1 MSLAVTYPQLQLF
14 INGEWRGGSG
24 RETLPVRNP
33 STGSEIGRLPVA
45 TEVDV
50 AEAISST
57 QAAFASWRA
66 RPAIERAA
74 LLHKAAGLL
83 RAQAAEVGAI
93 IATELGN
100 PLPSATFEAH
110 VASDVLDWSAGE
122 ARRVYGRVIPSRF
135 PGTRQL
141 ALKVPV
147 GPVFAASPWN
157 MPLIF
162 PARKIAEALAAG
174 CTVIIKPAE
183 ETPGAAVALVR
194 ILEQAGLPPGVVN
207 LLFGVPDMVSRTLI
221 GSGVIR
227 KVSFTGSVPVGKHLT
242 RLAADQMVKCTMEL
256 GGHAP
261 TIVCDDADV
270 ESVAAMLAERKARNS
285 GQVCNSPTRF
295 YVQEG
300 VYTRFRKAFAAGLQS
315 IQVGDPFEAGT
326 QMGPVVNERRMSAIE
341 GFVADARSH
350 GATVATGGDRLGR
363 DGFFHSLTLLDD
375 VPDSARVMHDEPF
388 GPLAAMQPFKT
399 LDEVVDR
406 ANRLPYGLAAYG
418 FSASKRTLDMLADR
432 LDVGLLGLNHCNL
445 AAAETPFGGVK
456 DSGYGSEGGSE
467 GAEQY
472 LVTKFVTET
481 YV

>member
-1 MSLAVTYPQLQLF
+1 MTYPQLQLF

-122 ARRVYGRVIPSRF
+122 ARRVYGRVIPSRL

-261 TIVCDDADV
+261 TIVGRASAPRSTEGHCRSCGDT
-270 ESVAAMLAERKARNS
+270 SAME
-285 GQVCNSPTRF
+285 Q
-295 YVQEG
+295 
-300 VYTRFRKAFAAGLQS
+300 
-315 IQVGDPFEAGT
+315 
-326 QMGPVVNERRMSAIE
+326 
-341 GFVADARSH
+341 H
-350 GATVATGGDRLGR
+350 
-363 DGFFHSLTLLDD
+363 
-375 VPDSARVMHDEPF
+375 EP
-388 GPLAAMQPFKT
+388 G
-399 LDEVVDR
+399 
-406 ANRLPYGLAAYG
+406 
-418 FSASKRTLDMLADR
+418 
-432 LDVGLLGLNHCNL
+432 
-445 AAAETPFGGVK
+445 
-456 DSGYGSEGGSE
+456 
-467 GAEQY
+467 
-472 LVTKFVTET
+472 
-481 YV
+481 